1 MSWNELIGFVGGA
14 LVNAG
19 FIPQVI
25 RVLKL
30 KSAREI
36 SFPFTVLLIL
46 GTICWLVYGIV
57 QDMPAVIFWNVILL
71 VTSVTLLSVK
81 LKYGKE
87 LKMK

>member
-1 MSWNELIGFVGGA
+1 MSWNELIGFIGGG
-14 LVNAG
+14 LVSVG

-36 SFPFTVLLIL
+36 SFPFTIFLIL
-46 GTICWLVYGIV
+46 GTICWLVYGILQNV
-57 QDMPAVIFWNVILL
+57 HALIFWNAIVLGFSIVLFL
-71 VTSVTLLSVK
+71 AK

-87 LKMK
+87 LRTK

>member
-1 MSWNELIGFVGGA
+1 MSWNELIGFVAGA
-14 LVNAG
+14 LVSAG
-19 FIPQVI
+19 FIPQVM

-71 VTSVTLLSVK
+71 VTSITLLWVK

-87 LKMK
+87 LRTK

>member
-1 MSWNELIGFVGGA
+1 MSLNDLIGFIGGG
-14 LVNAG
+14 LVSAG

-36 SFPFTVLLIL
+36 SFPFTILLIL
-46 GTICWLVYGIV
+46 GTICWLVYGIL
-57 QDMPAVIFWNVILL
+57 QNMYALIFWNSIALVFSTVLL
-71 VTSVTLLSVK
+71 LAK

-87 LKMK
+87 LRTK